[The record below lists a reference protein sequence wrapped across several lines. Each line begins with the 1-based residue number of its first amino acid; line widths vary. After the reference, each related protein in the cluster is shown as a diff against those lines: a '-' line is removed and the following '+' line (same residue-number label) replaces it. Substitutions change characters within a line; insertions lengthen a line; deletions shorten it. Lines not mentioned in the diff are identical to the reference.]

1 MSRAVANLSLQQKVS
16 VTLLTVMALL
26 ILLSYV
32 ILNATVAPAFNS
44 MEIAAAETNLV
55 RAKRAIRNDLDNL
68 AAIVG
73 DWAPWDDAYA
83 FVRGEYP
90 AFEKSNLDRPT
101 LENLDLD
108 LMLIYDTAGS
118 LLWGQVMHDGRF
130 AEPSLLGVF
139 EPAHPQ
145 SKDLIQ
151 HSDLT
156 SRTEG
161 LLQTALGPMMLSS
174 RPILKSGNVGPIAGT
189 MIMGRFF
196 NQSRRADLQ
205 VRTEVNLDWHTLD
218 DTTQLAS
225 ELRDSVIATG
235 PDATRHR
242 VSHETV
248 ASYTLLTDLFGK
260 PFLALQV
267 DTPRNISAL
276 GTRAVNGA
284 LLFLLV
290 AGVVVAIA
298 AWLLLRSIIVV
309 PLTRLDNHI
318 SRIRSSGD
326 LSMRLNESR
335 GDEIGVL
342 ANAFDMMTSE
352 LHSARQLLL
361 EQSFKAGK
369 ADTAAEVLHNI
380 RNAMTP
386 LINGIDRLSK
396 NFRFAGNL
404 RVVQA
409 AGELAA
415 TDCPPDRREKLVKY
429 IESAF
434 GHVRDSGEAA
444 IKDLEVASKQAR
456 QVEAILMD
464 QEKITNVAPVVE
476 SLELGDII
484 EEAAL
489 VIPDR
494 SSTDIRLNL
503 QAGLRSYRVRAHRV
517 GLLQVMGNLILNAYE
532 AIKRQQP
539 GSGNIEVA
547 ASKEIVDEQAMIR
560 VCIKDSGCGFDSDQ
574 NDKIFQRGFSSKQGH
589 MSGLGLHWS
598 ANALAGM
605 GGRIVAE
612 SPGPGRGAQFS
623 ILLPAA

>member
-1 MSRAVANLSLQQKVS
+1 MSRAVSNLSLQQKVS

-26 ILLSYV
+26 VLLSYV

-108 LMLIYDTAGS
+108 LMLIYDTAGT
-118 LLWGQVMHDGRF
+118 LLWGQVMHDGKF
-130 AEPSLLGVF
+130 AEPALLEVF

-145 SKDLIQ
+145 AEKLIR
-151 HSDLT
+151 HNELT

-161 LLQTALGPMMLSS
+161 LLQTALGPMMFSS
-174 RPILKSGNVGPIAGT
+174 RPILKSGYAGPIAGT

-196 NQSRRADLQ
+196 DDAHRTDLRE
-205 VRTEVNLDWHTLD
+205 RTEVDLRWHALDENSPLT
-218 DTTQLAS
+218 S
-225 ELRDSVIATG
+225 ELRDAVIATG
-235 PDATRHR
+235 PDSTKHG
-242 VSHETV
+242 VTNDTV
-248 ASYTLLTDLFGK
+248 ASYALLTDLFGD

-267 DTPRNISAL
+267 DTPRKISAL

-284 LLFLLV
+284 LLFLLI
-290 AGVVVAIA
+290 AGIVVAIA

-318 SRIRSSGD
+318 SGIRSSGD
-326 LSMRLNESR
+326 LSLRLNEQR

-342 ANAFDMMTSE
+342 ANAFDMMTTE
-352 LHSARQLLL
+352 LYSARQLLL

-409 AGELAA
+409 VGELAYP
-415 TDCPPDRREKLVKY
+415 DCPPDRREKLARY

-434 GHVRDSGEAA
+434 GHVRESGETAV
-444 IKDLEVASKQAR
+444 KDLEVASRQAR

-532 AIKRQQP
+532 AIKRQQS

-547 ASKEIVDEQAMIR
+547 ASTEIIDEQPMIR
-560 VCIKDSGCGFDSDQ
+560 VCIKDSGCGFASDQ
-574 NDKIFQRGFSSKQGH
+574 NDKIFQRGFSSKKGH

-623 ILLPAA
+623 VLLPAA